1 MIDRVVFN
9 MLKWLVSNMDWFYL
23 HMSSSRKG
31 AFLLGF
37 TTLAELILF
46 FVWAIVWAWWITC
59 SIVSKSE
66 DFFKKSESKTSKGI
80 TNTEDE
86 SSKGAEEA
94 QGAEEVH
101 GAEEAQGESSS
112 GAGKEVRL
120 FGLVS
125 VRVTWLGGLGV
136 VHAVCLLRF
145 LFSVSMGTICFSGWM
160 AMLLAYFQ
168 WDKALFDTSV
178 LTLLIMCVAALFS
191 GLLMWAFSGTRA
203 WKENKKVVYRL
214 AEKGLRS

>member
-1 MIDRVVFN
+1 MIDRMVFN
-9 MLKWLVSNMDWFYL
+9 MLKWLVSNMDWVYL

-31 AFLLGF
+31 AFLFGF

-66 DFFKKSESKTSKGI
+66 DFFKKSESKTSRGI

-86 SSKGAEEA
+86 YSKGAEEA
-94 QGAEEVH
+94 QGAK
-101 GAEEAQGESSS
+101 EAQGVSSS

-125 VRVTWLGGLGV
+125 VRVTWLGGLGA

-168 WDKALFDTSV
+168 GDKDLFYTSMLMLQV
-178 LTLLIMCVAALFS
+178 MCVAALFS

-214 AEKGLRS
+214 AKKGLRS

>member
-9 MLKWLVSNMDWFYL
+9 MLKWLVSNMDWVYL
-23 HMSSSRKG
+23 HMSSGRKG
-31 AFLLGF
+31 AFLFGF

-66 DFFKKSESKTSKGI
+66 DFIKKSESKTSKGI

-86 SSKGAEEA
+86 YSKGAKEA
-94 QGAEEVH
+94 Q

-125 VRVTWLGGLGV
+125 VRVTWLGGLGT

-168 WDKALFDTSV
+168 GGKALFYTSMLMLQV
-178 LTLLIMCVAALFS
+178 MCVAALFS

-214 AEKGLRS
+214 AKNGLRS

>member
-9 MLKWLVSNMDWFYL
+9 MLKWLVSNMDWIYL

-86 SSKGAEEA
+86 YYK
-94 QGAEEVH
+94 

-125 VRVTWLGGLGV
+125 VRVTWLGGLGA

-168 WDKALFDTSV
+168 GDKALFYTSV

-203 WKENKKVVYRL
+203 WKENKKEVYRL
-214 AEKGLRS
+214 AKKGLRS

>member
-31 AFLLGF
+31 AFLFGF

-46 FVWAIVWAWWITC
+46 FVWAIVWAWC
-59 SIVSKSE
+59 IVCFNASKSE
-66 DFFKKSESKTSKGI
+66 DFIKKSESKTSKGI

-86 SSKGAEEA
+86 SSKGTEEA
-94 QGAEEVH
+94 Q

-125 VRVTWLGGLGV
+125 VRVTWLGGLGA
-136 VHAVCLLRF
+136 VHAVCLLRL
-145 LFSVSMGTICFSGWM
+145 LFSISMGTVCFSGWM

-168 WDKALFDTSV
+168 GDKALFYTSMLMLQV
-178 LTLLIMCVAALFS
+178 MCVATLFS

-214 AEKGLRS
+214 AKKGLRS

>member
-31 AFLLGF
+31 AFLFGF

-66 DFFKKSESKTSKGI
+66 DFIKKSESKTSKGI

-86 SSKGAEEA
+86 SSKGTEEA
-94 QGAEEVH
+94 Q

-178 LTLLIMCVAALFS
+178 LMLLIMCVVALFS

-214 AEKGLRS
+214 AKKGLRS

>member
-31 AFLLGF
+31 AFLFGF

-66 DFFKKSESKTSKGI
+66 DFIKKSESKTSKGI

-86 SSKGAEEA
+86 SSKGAKETRGE
-94 QGAEEVH
+94 QG
-101 GAEEAQGESSS
+101 AQGESSS

-125 VRVTWLGGLGV
+125 VRVTWLGGLGT
-136 VHAVCLLRF
+136 VHAVCLLRL
-145 LFSVSMGTICFSGWM
+145 LFSISMGTVCFSGWM
-160 AMLLAYFQ
+160 TMLLAYFQ
-168 WDKALFDTSV
+168 GDKALFDTSMLMLQV
-178 LTLLIMCVAALFS
+178 MCVAALFS

-214 AEKGLRS
+214 AKKGLRS

>member
-1 MIDRVVFN
+1 

-23 HMSSSRKG
+23 HMSLSRKG
-31 AFLLGF
+31 AFLFGF

-94 QGAEEVH
+94 QGAEGVH
-101 GAEEAQGESSS
+101 GAEEAQRESSS

-125 VRVTWLGGLGV
+125 VRVTWLGDLGV

-178 LTLLIMCVAALFS
+178 LMLLIMCVAALFS

-214 AEKGLRS
+214 AKKGLRS

>member
-31 AFLLGF
+31 AFLFGF

-86 SSKGAEEA
+86 SSKGTKET
-94 QGAEEVH
+94 QGEQ
-101 GAEEAQGESSS
+101 GAQGESSS

-125 VRVTWLGGLGV
+125 VRVTWLGGLGA
-136 VHAVCLLRF
+136 VHAVCLLRL
-145 LFSVSMGTICFSGWM
+145 LFSISMGTICFSGWM

-168 WDKALFDTSV
+168 GDKALFDTSMLMLQV
-178 LTLLIMCVAALFS
+178 MCVAALFS
-191 GLLMWAFSGTRA
+191 GLLMWALSGTRA

>member
-1 MIDRVVFN
+1 

-86 SSKGAEEA
+86 YSKGAEEA
-94 QGAEEVH
+94 QGAKEAQ
-101 GAEEAQGESSS
+101 GAEEAQGAKEAQGESSS

-125 VRVTWLGGLGV
+125 VRVTWLGGLGA

-145 LFSVSMGTICFSGWM
+145 LFSVSMGTVCFSGWM

-168 WDKALFDTSV
+168 GDKALFDTSMLMLQV
-178 LTLLIMCVAALFS
+178 MCVVALFS

>member
-1 MIDRVVFN
+1 

-31 AFLLGF
+31 AFLFGF

-46 FVWAIVWAWWITC
+46 FVWAIAWAWCIVC
-59 SIVSKSE
+59 FNVSKSE
-66 DFFKKSESKTSKGI
+66 DFIKKSESKTSKGI
-80 TNTEDE
+80 TNTKDE
-86 SSKGAEEA
+86 SSKGTEEA
-94 QGAEEVH
+94 QGAEE
-101 GAEEAQGESSS
+101 AQRESSS

-125 VRVTWLGGLGV
+125 VRVTWLGGLGA
-136 VHAVCLLRF
+136 VHAVCLLRL
-145 LFSVSMGTICFSGWM
+145 LFSISMGTVCFSGWM

-168 WDKALFDTSV
+168 GDKALFYTSMLMLQV
-178 LTLLIMCVAALFS
+178 MCVAALFS
-191 GLLMWAFSGTRA
+191 GLLMWVFSGTRA

-214 AEKGLRS
+214 AKKGLRS

>member
-86 SSKGAEEA
+86 YSKGAKEA
-94 QGAEEVH
+94 Q

-125 VRVTWLGGLGV
+125 VRVTWLGGLGT

-168 WDKALFDTSV
+168 GDKALFYTSMLMLQV
-178 LTLLIMCVAALFS
+178 MCVAALFS

-214 AEKGLRS
+214 AKKGLRS